1 MFKLIKDLN
10 ENFISNMQW
19 CDVGLV
25 KLVVFISTL
34 LLVKYVSILL
44 QAPWYWYVLLFLVV
58 SARPYYLA
66 FKKIN

>member
-19 CDVGLV
+19 YDVSLV
-25 KLVVFISTL
+25 KLATFIVTL
-34 LLVKYVSILL
+34 LLAKYVSILL
-44 QAPWYWYVLLFLVV
+44 HAPWHWYVLLFLVV

-66 FKKIN
+66 FKKNN